1 MEEVLIAGLRQG
13 DYEAF
18 NQIYELY
25 AHKLL
30 GYALAHI
37 NSESEAEDLVQEVF
51 ISLWKNRESIKNC
64 SIRSYLFTALKKR
77 IISSW
82 RATAQSRMYADYVEL
97 MEGNT
102 SDSGIP
108 PIEYTEFCDK
118 VSALINSLPATQR
131 TVIRL
136 SRFENLSY
144 PEIAERL
151 GITHQSVKN
160 ALSKGLSTLR
170 KYLPFYFILMN
181 LLWK

>member
-1 MEEVLIAGLRQG
+1 MESALIEGLRQG
-13 DYEAF
+13 DFEAF
-18 NQIYELY
+18 NHIYDLY

-30 GYALAHI
+30 GYAIAHI

-51 ISLWKNRESIKNC
+51 ISLWKNRQSIKC
-64 SIRSYLFTALKKR
+64 SIKSYLFTALKKR

-82 RATAQSRMYADYVEL
+82 RTTVQSQMYTDYVEL
-97 MEGNT
+97 MELNI

-108 PIEYTEFCDK
+108 PIEYTEFCNK
-118 VSALINSLPATQR
+118 VSALVNSLPATQR
-131 TVIRL
+131 EVIRL

-151 GITHQSVKN
+151 GLTHQSVKN

-170 KYLPFYFILMN
+170 KYLPLYLIVIN
-181 LLWK
+181 LLQK